1 MKSINF
7 RRDKKI
13 KTKNKET
20 DEVQMIPILKT
31 VEKSNNPF
39 CTARGADQRGV
50 LEDVA
55 LCADMP
61 LLAFT

>member
-7 RRDKKI
+7 RHDKK
-13 KTKNKET
+13 KNNET

-31 VEKSNNPF
+31 VEKPHNPL
-39 CTARGADQRGV
+39 CTTRGADQRGI

-55 LCADMP
+55 FRADMP

>member
-7 RRDKKI
+7 RRDKNVK
-13 KTKNKET
+13 T

-31 VEKSNNPF
+31 VKKSHNPF
-39 CTARGADQRGV
+39 CAARGADQRGI

-55 LCADMP
+55 LRADMS
-61 LLAFT
+61 LLALT

>member
-7 RRDKKI
+7 RHDKK
-13 KTKNKET
+13 NGET

-39 CTARGADQRGV
+39 CTTRGADQRGIF
-50 LEDVA
+50 EYVA
-55 LCADMP
+55 LRPDMP